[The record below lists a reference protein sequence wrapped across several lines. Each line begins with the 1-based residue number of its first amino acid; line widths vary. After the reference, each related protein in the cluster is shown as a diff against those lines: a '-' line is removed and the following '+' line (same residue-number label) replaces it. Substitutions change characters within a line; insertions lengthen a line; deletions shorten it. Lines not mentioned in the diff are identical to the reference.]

1 MDEVAAKLP
10 SHHIN
15 ISRWNIPPGL
25 SLADP
30 HFNQAESIDMIIGA
44 EHFYTFFPTAER
56 IYLADKLPILINS
69 VFGWLVVG
77 PASEEVVNP
86 HSNPTRVS
94 MVSLE
99 EKIEQ
104 FWKAEELH
112 ACEPYS
118 VEEKHCEELYRSK
131 TGRNSDGR
139 YVVQMPKHPE
149 FSVRLGE
156 SKGQALRRFYS
167 LEKRLSRNSQLK
179 KEYHAFMQEYIDLG
193 HMQPVNENASSPT
206 KTFYLPH
213 HPVIKESS
221 STTKVRVVFDG
232 SAKTSTGY
240 SLNEALCVGPIVQDE
255 LLDIILRFRTYFV
268 ALVGDIEKMYRQI
281 LLHEDDRALVR
292 ILFRFSSTSP
302 VKEYE
307 LNTVTYGL
315 APSSFL
321 ATRTLLQLVQDEGSN
336 YPLASRAIRNFYVD
350 DFIGG
355 ASSVEEA
362 IQLRSELTGMML
374 KGGFPLRKWTSNRL
388 EVLQE
393 LDASQIG
400 TKSSLQFDTD
410 ETIKAL
416 GVCWEPE
423 RDNLCFASSIK
434 PLQLPSTKRSICS
447 EIARLFD
454 PLGLIAPVVVRAK
467 IMMQQL
473 WALSIGWDETVPESF
488 GLKWKDFYEKL
499 EILTC
504 YRIERYCFA
513 LRSNVQLHIFTD
525 ASESAYGSCVYAR
538 CEDAEGNIKISLL
551 ASKSRVAPLKRISLP
566 RLELCG
572 AVLGAHL
579 YEHIAKAIQLPV
591 QSVHFWSDSSIT
603 LHWIKAAPNTWKTYV
618 ANRVADIQQCTKGH
632 TWRHVP
638 GQQNPADL
646 VSRGM
651 TAPDFIKSSIW
662 ISGPAWLALPSNEW
676 PTSEPLLPTGIEK
689 ETRLLVAVA
698 SASPAVNPWFKR
710 WSSYSQLLHII
721 AYCKRFIK
729 NLRLKARTKPAG
741 DPVSIVL
748 TPEQNEEAKAFLV
761 KTAQDDAFRNE
772 ISALR
777 NGQPIKKNSPIRNL
791 NPFLDNQ
798 GVLRVGGRLNLAD
811 LPFQSKHPAL
821 LPKGHPFTRNIV
833 VHYHWK
839 LLHAGGRNLISNI
852 REEFWPLDAR
862 RLVRSITRECFRCFR
877 SDPFIACQRIGQLP
891 ASRVTPSRPFS
902 NVGIDYAGPFYLKP
916 VHRRAAACKAY
927 LCLFVC
933 FATKAVHLELVCDL
947 STSAFLAALRR
958 FIARRGKP
966 CHIHSD
972 NGKNFEGA
980 SNEITELASLIARK
994 EEEQQVNEF
1003 CTSQGISWHFN
1014 PPRAPHFGGLWE
1026 SAVKVAKRHLYRILG
1041 ASRLSFEDL
1050 YTILTQIEA
1059 VMNSRPLLPLS
1070 ENPDE
1075 LAALT
1080 PGHFLIGTSMQ
1091 ALPEPNLCD
1100 VPLNRLEHYWKLQ
1113 AYVQRFWVHWKGE
1126 YLQELQKDTVGHEQ
1140 NPQFT
1145 IGRMVILIDELL
1157 PATRWPLAR
1166 IVETHAGRDG
1176 ITRVVSVRTSK
1187 GIYKRPITKICL
1199 LPIPSSIDNAASEEV
1214 DLSKEKLIG
1223 E

>member
-1 MDEVAAKLP
+1 LTKLIGLPTSRLNIDVKGAGCSTTRVWESVYGEIRSRTSQFSCGVNFLLMDEVAAKLP

-30 HFNQAESIDMIIGA
+30 NFNQAESIDMIIGA

-86 HSNPTRVS
+86 HSNPTRVA

-118 VEEKHCEELYRSK
+118 IEEKHCEELYRSK

-149 FSVRLGE
+149 FSIRLGE
-156 SKGQALRRFYS
+156 SKGQALRRFYA

-193 HMQPVNENASSPT
+193 HMQPVNGTVSSSM
-206 KTFYLPH
+206 KTYYLPH

-281 LLHEDDRALVR
+281 LLHEDDRSLVR
-292 ILFRFSSTSP
+292 ILFRFASTSP
-302 VKEYE
+302 IQEYE

-362 IQLRSELTGMML
+362 IQLRFELTGMML
-374 KGGFPLRKWTSNRL
+374 KGGFPLRKWTSNL
-388 EVLQE
+388 
-393 LDASQIG
+393 
-400 TKSSLQFDTD
+400 
-410 ETIKAL
+410 
-416 GVCWEPE
+416 
-423 RDNLCFASSIK
+423 
-434 PLQLPSTKRSICS
+434 
-447 EIARLFD
+447 
-454 PLGLIAPVVVRAK
+454 
-467 IMMQQL
+467 
-473 WALSIGWDETVPESF
+473 
-488 GLKWKDFYEKL
+488 
-499 EILTC
+499 
-504 YRIERYCFA
+504 
-513 LRSNVQLHIFTD
+513 
-525 ASESAYGSCVYAR
+525 
-538 CEDAEGNIKISLL
+538 
-551 ASKSRVAPLKRISLP
+551 
-566 RLELCG
+566 
-572 AVLGAHL
+572 
-579 YEHIAKAIQLPV
+579 
-591 QSVHFWSDSSIT
+591 HFWSDSCIT
-603 LHWIKAAPNTWKTYV
+603 LHWIGAAPNTWKTYV

-662 ISGPAWLALPSNEW
+662 LSGPTWLALPSTEW
-676 PTSEPLLPTGIEK
+676 PTSEPLVPTDIEK

-729 NLRLKARTKPAG
+729 NLRLKARTKPSC

-748 TPEQNEEAKAFLV
+748 TPEQNEEAKVFLV

-772 ISALR
+772 ISSLR
-777 NGQPIKKNSPIRNL
+777 NGQPIKKNLSIRNL

-798 GVLRVGGRLNLAD
+798 GTSLYTQRSGSLSIETSSSWRAKSHKQHKRGVLVVGCSTVSQKHIAGVFPVFSVG
-811 LPFQSKHPAL
+811 PFDRMPANWTT
-821 LPKGHPFTRNIV
+821 TRIQ
-833 VHYHWK
+833 
-839 LLHAGGRNLISNI
+839 
-852 REEFWPLDAR
+852 
-862 RLVRSITRECFRCFR
+862 
-877 SDPFIACQRIGQLP
+877 SDP
-891 ASRVTPSRPFS
+891 
-902 NVGIDYAGPFYLKP
+902 
-916 VHRRAAACKAY
+916 
-927 LCLFVC
+927 
-933 FATKAVHLELVCDL
+933 
-947 STSAFLAALRR
+947 
-958 FIARRGKP
+958 
-966 CHIHSD
+966 
-972 NGKNFEGA
+972 
-980 SNEITELASLIARK
+980 
-994 EEEQQVNEF
+994 
-1003 CTSQGISWHFN
+1003 
-1014 PPRAPHFGGLWE
+1014 
-1026 SAVKVAKRHLYRILG
+1026 
-1041 ASRLSFEDL
+1041 
-1050 YTILTQIEA
+1050 
-1059 VMNSRPLLPLS
+1059 
-1070 ENPDE
+1070 
-1075 LAALT
+1075 
-1080 PGHFLIGTSMQ
+1080 
-1091 ALPEPNLCD
+1091 
-1100 VPLNRLEHYWKLQ
+1100 
-1113 AYVQRFWVHWKGE
+1113 
-1126 YLQELQKDTVGHEQ
+1126 
-1140 NPQFT
+1140 
-1145 IGRMVILIDELL
+1145 
-1157 PATRWPLAR
+1157 
-1166 IVETHAGRDG
+1166 
-1176 ITRVVSVRTSK
+1176 
-1187 GIYKRPITKICL
+1187 
-1199 LPIPSSIDNAASEEV
+1199 
-1214 DLSKEKLIG
+1214 
-1223 E
+1223 